1 MPNRPPTTTSPRYE
15 PATSSRRTVGMPAD
29 GGSMSMPAISMIFGI
44 EPRVAMPISPQ
55 AVQSMTMPLVSGR
68 RRRRLLV
75 SLHNRSLA
83 AL

>member
-1 MPNRPPTTTSPRYE
+1 
-15 PATSSRRTVGMPAD
+15 
-29 GGSMSMPAISMIFGI
+29 MPAISIILGM

-55 AVQSMTMPLVSGR
+55 AVQSMTMPFVVGR

-75 SLHNRSLA
+75 NLQSKSLA

>member
-1 MPNRPPTTTSPRYE
+1 
-15 PATSSRRTVGMPAD
+15 
-29 GGSMSMPAISMIFGI
+29 MSMPAISMILGI